1 MINIVVPMAG
11 RGSRFAKVGYVMPK
25 PLIDVNGRYMI
36 EYVIQNVRPK
46 KEYRFIFLCL
56 QEHLEKYNLE
66 DSPVEIYRKWKEI
79 HKKHINKL
87 DEYQSE
93 KEIFIKDLE
102 ELFFLYG
109 IKDNPRVRIKPM
121 LDSLYKRQ
129 LFEDTES
136 VIKDLSRNYNIAIG
150 SITDTEPLMHN
161 IRDTYLF
168 TIRNIFTSEY
178 LKCYK
183 PNKKFYSQ
191 ILQLTNWKP
200 EECVFVGDSMDD
212 DVIGPLKVGMK
223 PILIDRK
230 DRYSEY
236 HDGVKK
242 IKTLLELKQAI
253 NE

>member
-1 MINIVVPMAG
+1 LEGRSVITVINMIKNIIFDVYG
-11 RGSRFAKVGYVMPK
+11 TLISTGTGSVDATR
-25 PLIDVNGRYMI
+25 I
-36 EYVIQNVRPK
+36 
-46 KEYRFIFLCL
+46 IF
-56 QEHLEKYNLE
+56 EKYNLE

-150 SITDTEPLMHN
+150 STTDTEPLMHN